1 MSILAVERAEQLSND
16 NHKLPRTLTEH
27 LVLLLATGLGTGRSP
42 WAPGTVGSGLGL
54 AWAWVVASIP
64 HSFSTDSSTGVP
76 VLGLLA
82 TLTAAAAA
90 IPVCTRACR
99 LLDLKDPGQVVLDE
113 IVAVP
118 LVFGCGLLPTE
129 LPWLAVGFVVF
140 RIFDILKPPPVGQAE
155 RLPDGTGIV
164 ADDMVAGLY
173 AGLVLWATHATYQGL
188 LAAADLLPS
197 TSFG

>member
-64 HSFSTDSSTGVP
+64 HSFSTDSSTGLP

-118 LVFGCGLLPTE
+118 LVFGCGLLPTD
-129 LPWLAVGFVVF
+129 LPSLISGFVIF
-140 RIFDILKPPPVGQAE
+140 RVFDILKPPPIRRFE
-155 RLPDGTGIV
+155 RLPEGVGVV
-164 ADDMVAGLY
+164 ADDMIAGLY
-173 AGLVLWATHATYQGL
+173 AGLALWAGLEAYQRLVVAG
-188 LAAADLLPS
+188 DLLPP

>member
-64 HSFSTDSSTGVP
+64 HSFSTDSSTGLP

-82 TLTAAAAA
+82 TLTAATAA

-173 AGLVLWATHATYQGL
+173 AGLVLWAMHATYQGL

>member
-1 MSILAVERAEQLSND
+1 MSND

-54 AWAWVVASIP
+54 AWAWVVAALP
-64 HSFSTDSSTGVP
+64 QSFSTDSSPGLP
-76 VLGLLA
+76 VLGLLV
-82 TLTAAAAA
+82 TLAAAIVA

-118 LVFGCGLLPTE
+118 LVFGCGLLPTD
-129 LPWLAVGFVVF
+129 LVWLATGFVVF
-140 RIFDILKPPPVGQAE
+140 RIFDILKPPPIVQAE

-164 ADDMVAGLY
+164 ADDMVAGLC
-173 AGLVLWATHATYQGL
+173 AGLVLWGLHATYRGL
-188 LAAADLLPS
+188 LAAGDLLPP

>member
-64 HSFSTDSSTGVP
+64 HSFSTDSSTGLP

-129 LPWLAVGFVVF
+129 LSWLAVGFVVF

-173 AGLVLWATHATYQGL
+173 AGLVLWAMHATYQGL